1 MTEDRF
7 VLMAP
12 WQYEQLKA
20 AIGDRLP
27 SESFADYV
35 KRKPVPSAE
44 VPAPQIRPGASMI
57 GLSF

>member
-12 WQYEQLKA
+12 WQYEQLKV

-27 SESFADYV
+27 SEIFADYV

-44 VPAPQIRPGASMI
+44 YHRLKFGPELP
-57 GLSF
+57 